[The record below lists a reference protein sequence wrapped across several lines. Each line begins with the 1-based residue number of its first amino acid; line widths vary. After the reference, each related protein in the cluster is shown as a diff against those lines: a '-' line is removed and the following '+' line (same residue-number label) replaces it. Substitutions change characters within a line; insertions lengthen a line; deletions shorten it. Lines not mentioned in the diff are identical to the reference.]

1 MEAIL
6 LNVLQALLVTVLQAL
21 LVTVLQAILS
31 PKVRRL
37 IEKTIIGVGCDA
49 PQDYKPK
56 EINDERTN
64 IADKEPENDYD
75 DDDKGCMA
83 FLLQKSTID

>member
-6 LNVLQALLVTVLQAL
+6 LIVLQAL

-31 PKVRRL
+31 TKVRRL
-37 IEKTIIGVGCDA
+37 IEKTLIGVCGDA

-56 EINDERTN
+56 KINAERTN
-64 IADKEPENDYD
+64 IAADKEPENDYD

>member
-6 LNVLQALLVTVLQAL
+6 LIVLQAL

-37 IEKTIIGVGCDA
+37 IEKTLISVGGDS
-49 PQDYKPK
+49 PQDYKPN

-64 IADKEPENDYD
+64 IVADKEPENDD
-75 DDDKGCMA
+75 DDRRR
-83 FLLQKSTID
+83 

>member
-6 LNVLQALLVTVLQAL
+6 LIVLQAL

-37 IEKTIIGVGCDA
+37 IEKTFIGVCGDA

-56 EINDERTN
+56 EINAERTN
-64 IADKEPENDYD
+64 IVADKEPENDD
-75 DDDKGCMA
+75 DDRRR
-83 FLLQKSTID
+83 

>member
-1 MEAIL
+1 MEVIL
-6 LNVLQALLVTVLQAL
+6 LIVLQAL

-37 IEKTIIGVGCDA
+37 IEKTIIGVGGDA

-56 EINDERTN
+56 EINAERTN
-64 IADKEPENDYD
+64 IVADKEPENDD
-75 DDDKGCMA
+75 DDR
-83 FLLQKSTID
+83 